1 MPKRKTVE
9 DLVQAVKDHMEKYPN
24 TTRNRIKQATGINN
38 RRLDELDAMGLIK
51 LPPKIKPGMHSTT
64 WRWYKT

>member
-1 MPKRKTVE
+1 MAKKRTKEELAEVVNE
-9 DLVQAVKDHMEKYPN
+9 YMQKYEN
-24 TTRNRIKQATGINN
+24 TTRNRIKMATGINN
-38 RRLDELDAMGLIK
+38 RRLDELEALGLIK